1 MQSFYNFPLFLP
13 FLLSNRSFGAKLLAN
28 AQSQA
33 AAAPNKVRKFFT
45 SNPYFLLVS
54 SHNL

>member
-13 FLLSNRSFGAKLLAN
+13 FLPSNRSFGAKLLAN